1 MNLRTFNIIIYHGWL
16 VSWDKG
22 AIPSSQGDTAEGRIK
37 LSNLYRGLGSGGSAQ
52 LNNVLNQ
59 LIV

>member
-1 MNLRTFNIIIYHGWL
+1 MNSRTFNIIIYRGWL

-37 LSNLYRGLGSGGSAQ
+37 LSNLYRGLGSGGSA
-52 LNNVLNQ
+52 
-59 LIV
+59 